1 MLLFLTLTYEQLKKV
16 IKVQCPRIIVN
27 CPVFR
32 ETFHISV
39 PNKFSTESKDIC
51 LVDALNNAS
60 WQQILCG

>member
-32 ETFHISV
+32 ETF
-39 PNKFSTESKDIC
+39 STESKDIC